1 MSSIVMGFD
10 YGTKRIGVSVG
21 QKVTGTANAA
31 GIIKARDGIPN
42 WDQLDA
48 LVKEW
53 QPSLFVVGLPLNMDD
68 TMSDMGVRASR
79 FARRLHGRY
88 HLPAEMMDER
98 LSTFEA
104 RSVQQE
110 SRDNPSTGDSDALD
124 AIAARLILESWLNSQ

>member
-1 MSSIVMGFD
+1 MSSLVMGFD
-10 YGTKRIGVSVG
+10 YGTKRIGVAVG
-21 QKVTGTANAA
+21 QKVTGTANAV

-48 LVKEW
+48 LIKEW

-68 TMSDMGVRASR
+68 TMSDMGVTASR

-104 RSVQQE
+104 RSVLQE
-110 SRDNPSTGDSDALD
+110 SKDNPSAGDSDALD